1 MRNARIC
8 AVITDKDFSAV
19 RAVENMTDLFE
30 LRIDLAG
37 KGWEKL
43 AGKLRKPWIAANRD
57 TAHGGKWRRSEEE
70 RIAELFKA
78 VDLGADIIDIETDA
92 AGVEDLIAEFK
103 NKSKCMISFHDWEGT
118 PPPEYLEGIVQQQ
131 LSLQADL
138 CKVIAT
144 ARQLDDNITM
154 LNLIK
159 KFTQANIIAF
169 AMGTEGLLSRI
180 LCPLSGGYLTY
191 ASIKEGS
198 GSAPGQITVAAMHS
212 IYRMIKR

>member
-8 AVITDKDFSAV
+8 AVITDKNFSAV
-19 RAVENMTDLFE
+19 RAVENMADFFE

-70 RIAELFKA
+70 RVAELFKA
-78 VDLGADIIDIETDA
+78 VELGADIIDIETDA
-92 AGVEDLIAEFK
+92 AGIEDLVKRIK
-103 NKSKCMISFHDWEGT
+103 KQTKCMISFHDWEGT
-118 PPPEYLEGIVQQQ
+118 PPLDYLEGTVQQQ
-131 LSLQADL
+131 LSLHADL

-144 ARQLDDNITM
+144 ARHFDDNITM
-154 LNLIK
+154 LDLIK
-159 KFTQANIIAF
+159 KFPQAGIISF
-169 AMGTEGLLSRI
+169 AMGTEGLVSRI
-180 LCPLSGGYLTY
+180 LCPLVGGYLTY
-191 ASIKEGS
+191 ASIKEGG